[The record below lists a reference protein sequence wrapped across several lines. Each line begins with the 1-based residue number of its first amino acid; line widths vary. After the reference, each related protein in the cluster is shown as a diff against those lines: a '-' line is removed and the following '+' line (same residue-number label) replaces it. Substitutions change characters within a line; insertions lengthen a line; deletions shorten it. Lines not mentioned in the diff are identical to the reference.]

1 MEKIA
6 TKAQEVE
13 KSINKKFRA
22 KLWTKFIHALKDYKL
37 VEENDKIAVCVSGG
51 KDSMLL
57 AVLMQMLQRY
67 SDTKFDL
74 VFICMDPGYNEI
86 NRKNIEEN
94 AKKLEIPLKFFNS
107 NIFDTV
113 FELDEGSPC
122 YLCARMRRGYLYNEA
137 KKYGCNKIALAHH
150 LDDVIETTLMGMFHS
165 AQLQGMLPKVRSRN
179 FEGMELIRP
188 LYCVR
193 ERDIISWRD
202 ANGLTFIQC
211 ACRFTEQCAERGQEE
226 PVSMRQETKKLISSL
241 EKEYPNIANH
251 IFRALHNVNVDTF
264 PAYKQGGKSYDF
276 NDIYEK

>member
-13 KSINKKFRA
+13 KSINKKLRA

-202 ANGLTFIQC
+202 ANELTFIQC

>member
-211 ACRFTEQCAERGQEE
+211 ACRFTEQCAEWGQEE
-226 PVSMRQETKKLISSL
+226 PVSMRQETKKLIASL

>member
-94 AKKLEIPLKFFNS
+94 AKKMEIPLKFFNS

-202 ANGLTFIQC
+202 ANELTFIQC

-226 PVSMRQETKKLISSL
+226 PVSMRQETKKLIASL

>member
-226 PVSMRQETKKLISSL
+226 PVSMRQETKKLIASL